1 MKNMMIGVDLAKN
14 VFQVH
19 GGPRGIRTRGAHDF
33 LFFGVHIQNK
43 WARSAR
49 GEAYTDLISLV
60 YFIRVTETYPEP
72 SGKSNHLACAEAK
85 QAAKGCPLRMGR
97 CKLMNKLNIVTTF
110 VNIVNILKLF
120 DNFCCHGFFGQPTS
134 SIFFRSHPHI

>member
-1 MKNMMIGVDLAKN
+1 MSPSSVSVSLG
-14 VFQVH
+14 

-33 LFFGVHIQNK
+33 LVFGVRLQK
-43 WARSAR
+43 KSARSAS

-60 YFIRVTETYPEP
+60 YFIRVTETYSETLR
-72 SGKSNHLACAEAK
+72 KANHLACAEAK

-97 CKLMNKLNIVTTF
+97 CKLLNKLNIVTTF

-120 DNFCCHGFFGQPTS
+120 DNFRCHGFFG
-134 SIFFRSHPHI
+134 